1 MNTLENPARMLYN
14 HLWTYMQG
22 NIVYVALNFNFGDDE
37 SVALY
42 HQRLGI
48 VLDSLENG
56 IPSSTIVSNDLQFF
70 STPIPHHK
78 LVYCT

>member
-56 IPSSTIVSNDLQFF
+56 IL
-70 STPIPHHK
+70 K
-78 LVYCT
+78 E

>member
-1 MNTLENPARMLYN
+1 MNTLENPAR
-14 HLWTYMQG
+14 
-22 NIVYVALNFNFGDDE
+22 IGDDE

-56 IPSSTIVSNDLQFF
+56 IL
-70 STPIPHHK
+70 K
-78 LVYCT
+78 E